1 MDLYILNS
9 SLQRI
14 YLIDNYESLTWVER
28 FNKLGDAKIVISWS
42 KENVQRL
49 KTGSILSINKS
60 NRLMIVD
67 SVTSNLK
74 DTGERV
80 LEVQAYALEIILENR
95 PAKNTKAGLKSN
107 AKWILNGTPGWV
119 LRTIFNTVCRSN
131 TVHPQDNI
139 PFLQSGT
146 IMPSS
151 TLPEPTESIE
161 YEVNPES
168 VLKALLDLSDKYKLG
183 FRLVHKFDT
192 PELYFDVY
200 TGNDRTTYQT
210 SRPAVVF
217 SSQMNNIKNT
227 SELTS
232 INGEKN
238 VAYVYHDFRYEL
250 VVGDSVAASV
260 TGFDRKVL
268 YVDVNDIELP
278 ERPYDLTEAQKE
290 AIKAAQ
296 DKVGESEDIKDAL
309 NELSNKK
316 RLTAEQKTLI
326 TTFIAATALTEAQR
340 NYITA
345 AVNTSWAYNGT
356 EDAYLSPVMQQRGH
370 EELAKYRRL
379 FAMDGEIP
387 NATQYVYNTHYHL
400 GDFVEMRGPDGTIN
414 RMRVVEQI
422 FSCDSTGVSSYP
434 SLIVDESITPDT
446 WLGWDP
452 NEIWT
457 AAVGTWSEV

>member
-1 MDLYILNS
+1 
-9 SLQRI
+9 
-14 YLIDNYESLTWVER
+14 
-28 FNKLGDAKIVISWS
+28 
-42 KENVQRL
+42 
-49 KTGSILSINKS
+49 
-60 NRLMIVD
+60 
-67 SVTSNLK
+67 
-74 DTGERV
+74 
-80 LEVQAYALEIILENR
+80 
-95 PAKNTKAGLKSN
+95 
-107 AKWILNGTPGWV
+107 
-119 LRTIFNTVCRSN
+119 
-131 TVHPQDNI
+131 
-139 PFLQSGT
+139 
-146 IMPSS
+146 
-151 TLPEPTESIE
+151 
-161 YEVNPES
+161 
-168 VLKALLDLSDKYKLG
+168 
-183 FRLVHKFDT
+183 
-192 PELYFDVY
+192 
-200 TGNDRTTYQT
+200 
-210 SRPAVVF
+210 
-217 SSQMNNIKNT
+217 MNNIKNT

-278 ERPYDLTEAQKE
+278 ERPHDLTEAQKE

-326 TTFIAATALTEAQR
+326 TTFIAATALTAAQR